1 MTDIFL
7 TVFNLSITA
16 SWMVIAVLLCRV
28 IFKKAPKNLFCILW
42 LLVGL
47 RLAIPFSIE
56 SVFSLIP
63 SAQTIPPEII
73 YQASPEI
80 QTGIGPINDVI
91 NPILNENFAA
101 TPQYS
106 ANPIQIL
113 IVVASYVWIIGI
125 ALVILYGIISYTLLR
140 LKVRDA
146 VPAGNNI
153 RLSEKVSTPFI
164 LGFINPKIYIP
175 VNMDENN
182 LQYILAH
189 EKAHIKRRDHLI
201 KPIGF
206 ALLAVYWFNPMMWLA
221 YIFLCRD
228 IELACDE
235 KVVRDFAADEKARY
249 ASALLDC
256 SVNRKYI
263 TACPLA
269 FGEVGVKERIKNAL
283 NYKKPMLWIIV
294 AAVISA
300 IIITVC
306 FMTNPKNE
314 ESPHSDNS
322 TEESTTETTPEISLN
337 WDIKKIG
344 YATELAKYMCGD
356 ENGNGCIKIIHID
369 ELEEFLS
376 QLSKNP
382 LKDITDPIEKVY
394 FENNLLL
401 AVYYTSGSG
410 SNRYSIENVYIDHN
424 NKTITV
430 SVLKTIP
437 EVGTDDMSGWLGFVE
452 IKNIYGT
459 DIADYSCTT
468 ELSQKQYSAPNLKK
482 DSIKKA
488 DDWKTEGL
496 KSAGLEGVEIT
507 YTSDISQGKLYL
519 LEEKDPI
526 YVIDKHFFLAV
537 EKGDQIL
544 LAEAGTGV
552 LAEYIHCCDVDGEQ
566 GDEILFMIDTGGNG
580 GAGSHSTYVYNINNN
595 KISNIYHSDYSNN
608 NHGFST
614 KLIEPFKV
622 EIKNNYTGYTSVIE
636 VQNEF
641 RIFFDEQ
648 GKPKVATQVIFDCI
662 YNLEP
667 RDVDNDGIYE
677 LICKRYSSLGL
688 HSSYFGDAVTTLKY
702 DKSSNSFKIID
713 AEFIPYKEKHEKVT
727 TEFYELITFTQ
738 KPTDSHFT
746 YTYTVWGKNG
756 DIFFGASSMRKPNF
770 QMISEDILRVY
781 TQAGTGLST
790 RTNRYF
796 DVEKELVSEEYTCVL
811 NETDSLVAY
820 GEFNGTTYS
829 LIVKDIFHGSY
840 KKEFS
845 LDNIAANIV
854 DPIISAEFSDDSKYI
869 TVTYFVGNNDETAI
883 IDLPL

>member
-1 MTDIFL
+1 MINAFL

-47 RLAIPFSIE
+47 RLALTFSIE

-113 IVVASYVWIIGI
+113 IGVASYVWIIGI

-153 RLSEKVSTPFI
+153 RQSEKISTPFI
-164 LGFINPKIYIP
+164 LGFIKPKIYIP

-189 EKAHIKRRDHLI
+189 EKAHLKRRDHLI

-269 FGEVGVKERIKNAL
+269 FGEVGVKERIKNTL

-314 ESPHSDNS
+314 ESPHSDNF

-344 YATELAKYMCGD
+344 YATELSKYMCGD
-356 ENGNGCIKIIHID
+356 EDGNGCIKITHID

-376 QLSKNP
+376 HLSKNP
-382 LKDITDPIEKVY
+382 LNDITDPIEKVY

-410 SNRYSIENVYIDHN
+410 SNVYSIENVDIDHN

-437 EVGTDDMSGWLGFVE
+437 EAGTDDMSGWLGFVE

-459 DIADYSCTT
+459 DIADYTCIT
-468 ELSQKQYSAPNLKK
+468 ELSQKQYSAPNLKN
-482 DSIKKA
+482 DSIKKT

-496 KSAGLEGVEIT
+496 ENAGLEGVEIT
-507 YTSDISQGKLYL
+507 YTSDISHGTLYL
-519 LEEKDPI
+519 LEEKDPF
-526 YVIDKHFFLAV
+526 YVIDKHFFFAV

-544 LAEAGTGV
+544 LAEAGTGA

-566 GDEILFMIDTGGNG
+566 GDEILFMIDNGGNG
-580 GAGSHSTYVYNINNN
+580 GAGSHSTYVFKINNN

-622 EIKNNYTGYTSVIE
+622 EIKNNYTEYTSAIE
-636 VQNEF
+636 VQNDF
-641 RIFFDEQ
+641 IYLFDEQ
-648 GKPKVATQVIFDCI
+648 GKPTSDISVSIDCI
-662 YNLEP
+662 NSIEP
-667 RDVDNDGIYE
+667 KDVDNDGIYE
-677 LICKRYSSLGL
+677 LICKRYSSLGAHVGYL
-688 HSSYFGDAVTTLKY
+688 GDAVTTLKY
-702 DKSSNSFKIID
+702 DKSINSFKIID
-713 AEFIPYKEKHEKVT
+713 AEFIP
-727 TEFYELITFTQ
+727 LQ
-738 KPTDSHFT
+738 
-746 YTYTVWGKNG
+746 
-756 DIFFGASSMRKPNF
+756 RK
-770 QMISEDILRVY
+770 
-781 TQAGTGLST
+781 T
-790 RTNRYF
+790 
-796 DVEKELVSEEYTCVL
+796 
-811 NETDSLVAY
+811 
-820 GEFNGTTYS
+820 
-829 LIVKDIFHGSY
+829 
-840 KKEFS
+840 
-845 LDNIAANIV
+845 
-854 DPIISAEFSDDSKYI
+854 
-869 TVTYFVGNNDETAI
+869 
-883 IDLPL
+883 

>member
-47 RLAIPFSIE
+47 RLALPFSIE
-56 SVFSLIP
+56 SIFSLVP
-63 SAQTIPPEII
+63 SAETIPPETI
-73 YQASPEI
+73 YRPQV
-80 QTGIGPINDVI
+80 QTGFDSVNDII
-91 NPILNENFAA
+91 NPILSETFA
-101 TPQYS
+101 PVPYYS
-106 ANPIQIL
+106 SVNRFQIF
-113 IVVASYVWIIGI
+113 IETASNVWIIGI
-125 ALVILYGIISYTLLR
+125 VIVILYGIISYTMLR

-146 VPAGNNI
+146 VPAGDNI
-153 RLSEKVSTPFI
+153 RQSEKISTPFI
-164 LGFINPKIYIP
+164 LGFIKPKIYIP
-175 VNMDENN
+175 FRMDENN
-182 LQYILAH
+182 LKYILAH
-189 EKAHIKRRDHLI
+189 ERAHLKRRDHLI
-201 KPIGF
+201 KPVGF
-206 ALLAVYWFNPMMWLA
+206 ALMAVYWFNPVMWIA

-235 KVVRDFAADEKARY
+235 KVVRDFVANEKARY

-256 SVNRKYI
+256 SISRRYI
-263 TACPLA
+263 AACPLA

-283 NYKKPMLWIIV
+283 NYKKPMLWIII

-314 ESPHSDNS
+314 ESPHSDNF

-337 WDIKKIG
+337 WDIKNIG

-382 LKDITDPIEKVY
+382 LKDITDPIEKIY

-401 AVYYTSGSG
+401 AVYYTSSSG

-468 ELSQKQYSAPNLKK
+468 ELSQKQYSAPNLKN

-496 KSAGLEGVEIT
+496 KSAGLDGVEIT

-519 LEEKDPI
+519 LEEKDPF
-526 YVIDKHFFLAV
+526 YVIGKHFFFAV

-544 LAEAGTGV
+544 LAQAGTGA

-566 GDEILFMIDTGGNG
+566 GDEILFMIDNGGIG
-580 GAGSHSTYVYNINNN
+580 GAGSHSTYVFNINNN

-608 NHGFST
+608 IHGFST

-622 EIKNNYTGYTSVIE
+622 EIKNNYTGYTSAID
-636 VQNEF
+636 VQNDF
-641 RIFFDEQ
+641 IYLFDEQ
-648 GKPKVATQVIFDCI
+648 GKPTSDIPVSIDCI
-662 YNLEP
+662 NSIEP
-667 RDVDNDGIYE
+667 KDVDNDGIYE
-677 LICKRYSSLGL
+677 LICKRYSSLGS

-702 DKSSNSFKIID
+702 DKLSDSFKISD
-713 AEFIPYKEKHEKVT
+713 AEFIPYKAEEGKVT
-727 TEFYELITFTQ
+727 SEFYELITFTQ

-746 YTYTVWGKNG
+746 YTYTVWGKSG
-756 DIFFGASSMRKPNF
+756 DILFGASSVFKPNF
-770 QMISEDILRVY
+770 QMISENILRVC
-781 TQAGTGLST
+781 TQAGTGIST

-811 NETDSLVAY
+811 NETDERIAYVNFNGANYSLV
-820 GEFNGTTYS
+820 
-829 LIVKDIFHGSY
+829 VKDIFHGSY

-854 DPIISAEFSDDSKYI
+854 DPIVSAEFSDDSKYI
-869 TVTYFVGNNDETAI
+869 TVTYFVGNNNETAI
-883 IDLPL
+883 LDLPL